1 MGPPVKARPQ
11 ELQSVF
17 ELVSRAQAN
26 ANAMIRL
33 TEHMVQEWQA
43 EGKYFKAE
51 LDHIQEQISRKR
63 QHEEAQS
70 QEVIVTPEPLQG
82 REAQEADLAAEASR
96 HAEAATGGLLG
107 DATAGEEEAVG
118 AVGTSQFAGVLA
130 EQPFPS
136 EHMPPGPSGP
146 ATGYPPAWS
155 SMPPTGYPGGPRGPE
170 AWKMGPPQPMAC
182 SGHMP
187 SPHPAMASM
196 GSFSGQSCAAPMRCG
211 DVYAGGFGSS
221 SQVLPS
227 QIPAQH
233 MPPANT
239 YPTAPAMY
247 ESQPSASTYCNGA
260 TAPGMDH
267 MTSPYT
273 QQYPHS
279 HPMPGEHP
287 YPALQSPPQPHEPTP
302 NQPAPDA
309 AHAYPDLAPPDN
321 FYDSPTF
328 QPTHQPAYDVPP

>member
-1 MGPPVKARPQ
+1 MSSISGWWSSLGKCASSVRSLRVSHNRTSRSFGKLCKARYAV
-11 ELQSVF
+11 SVCHF
-17 ELVSRAQAN
+17 GFRVRVWGFDVVSGQLR
-26 ANAMIRL
+26 
-33 TEHMVQEWQA
+33 
-43 EGKYFKAE
+43 
-51 LDHIQEQISRKR
+51 
-63 QHEEAQS
+63 
-70 QEVIVTPEPLQG
+70 
-82 REAQEADLAAEASR
+82 
-96 HAEAATGGLLG
+96 
-107 DATAGEEEAVG
+107 
-118 AVGTSQFAGVLA
+118 
-130 EQPFPS
+130 
-136 EHMPPGPSGP
+136 
-146 ATGYPPAWS
+146 
-155 SMPPTGYPGGPRGPE
+155 
-170 AWKMGPPQPMAC
+170 C

-328 QPTHQPAYDVPP
+328 QPTHQPAYDVPPAPQLSLQVFTTLLCGWT